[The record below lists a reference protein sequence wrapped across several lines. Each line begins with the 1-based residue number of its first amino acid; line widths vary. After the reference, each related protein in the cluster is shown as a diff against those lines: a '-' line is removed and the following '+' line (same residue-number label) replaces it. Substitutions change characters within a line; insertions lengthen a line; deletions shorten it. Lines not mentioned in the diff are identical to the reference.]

1 MFFLPEDYKNL
12 VVEGKGFSMRPV
24 VGEGNVFEVEIRKE
38 GSSNG
43 S

>member
-1 MFFLPEDYKNL
+1 
-12 VVEGKGFSMRPV
+12 VRPV
-24 VGEGNVFEVEIRKE
+24 VEEGNVFEVEIRKE